1 MRIALSTIQG
11 GDFKQAGSAT
21 SNLKK
26 ILKKINI
33 DPADMRRAII
43 AAFEAEMNVVIHAYR
58 GDMRAI
64 INSKEIEVEV
74 RDEGPGIPDIELAMK
89 EGYSTASPEA
99 RQLGYGAGLGLPNMK
114 KNSDAFEIT
123 SVVGKGTRVCY
134 TVYFKGQESAAVARN
149 SIRIVYENCRQC
161 LFCVRACPSRAVR
174 VHNAQPEILKDLCID
189 CTACIDTCKN
199 GALTTLTIPA
209 EIEPSSDTVLIVPPH
224 FLAQFSAR
232 IRPLRVLASLRKLG
246 FKDVYVTEAWE
257 RALRD
262 AVNEYTASESKQPQ
276 VISPVCP
283 VVINLITLR
292 FQALI
297 ENVAPF
303 LTPLEAVRNQ
313 FKGQRAIVVASC
325 PAQMTALAN
334 GPSGRNM
341 KVVTPSSLRQV
352 VQPLV
357 MDDDLQDITP
367 EAPIAQQSENNRIP
381 GTLEASGIRHVIEV
395 LEKLENGRLRDFR
408 VLELYAC
415 DCGCYGSPLY
425 SEQPFVAKHRWIRT
439 HMEHRIEARAVRRE
453 TAYGA
458 RTGMK
463 LSTDISTGITRLAEL
478 EELTKSLPGR
488 DCGLCGAPTCDTLA
502 EDIVMGRATKKSC
515 PYVTSDTGVQP

>member
-33 DPADMRRAII
+33 DPADMRRAIV

-89 EGYSTASPEA
+89 EGFSTASPAA

-123 SVVGKGTRVCY
+123 SVVGQGTRVCY
-134 TVYFKGQESAAVARN
+134 TVYFKSQESAAVAHN
-149 SIRIVYENCRQC
+149 SIRILAENCRQC
-161 LFCVRACPSRAVR
+161 LFCVRACPSRALR
-174 VHNAQPEILKDLCID
+174 VHNARPEILKDLCID
-189 CTACIDTCKN
+189 CTACIDTCTS
-199 GALTTLTIPA
+199 GALTTLKTHA
-209 EIEPSSDTVLIVPPH
+209 EIEASNDTVLIVPPH

-232 IRPLRVLASLRKLG
+232 ISPLRVLASLRKLG

-257 RALRD
+257 RALRE
-262 AVNEYTASESKQPQ
+262 AVVKYATEESKQPQ

-283 VVINLITLR
+283 VVVNLITLR

-297 ENVAPF
+297 ENLATF
-303 LTPLEAVRNQ
+303 WSPLEAARNQ
-313 FKGQRAIVVASC
+313 LKGQKTILVASC
-325 PAQMTALAN
+325 PAQLTALAN
-334 GPSGRNM
+334 GPSARNM
-341 KVVTPSSLRQV
+341 KVVTPSSLRQI

-357 MDDDLQDITP
+357 MDDDSQDHTP
-367 EAPIAQQSENNRIP
+367 EASLHHPSENSRVP
-381 GTLEASGIRHVIEV
+381 GILEASGIRHVIEV

-408 VLELYAC
+408 ILELYAC
-415 DCGCYGSPLY
+415 DCGCYGSPLF
-425 SEQPFVAKHRWIRT
+425 SEQPFVAKHRWART
-439 HMEHRIEARAVRRE
+439 RMEHQVEARAVRRE
-453 TAYGA
+453 TPYGA

-463 LSTDISTGITRLAEL
+463 LSTDISTAITRLTEL

-502 EDIVMGRATKKSC
+502 EDIVLGRATKKSC
-515 PYVTSDTGVQP
+515 PYVTSDTGEKP